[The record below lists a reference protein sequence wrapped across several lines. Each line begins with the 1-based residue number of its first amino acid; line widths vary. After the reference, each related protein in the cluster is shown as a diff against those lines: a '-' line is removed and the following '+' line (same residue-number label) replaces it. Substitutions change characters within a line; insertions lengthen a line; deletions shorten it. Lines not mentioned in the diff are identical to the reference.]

1 MIHEQNHLQCL
12 SLLLRESNFDSEFQS
27 CYYFHDAINQIIYLH
42 KFLNR
47 TLWFM
52 ISSVFCKSAGFIPVK
67 RLEFK
72 PVNVLSV
79 RYEIDVQWFLQNR
92 DFICRELNCLLDI
105 P

>member
-1 MIHEQNHLQCL
+1 MIPEQNHLQRL